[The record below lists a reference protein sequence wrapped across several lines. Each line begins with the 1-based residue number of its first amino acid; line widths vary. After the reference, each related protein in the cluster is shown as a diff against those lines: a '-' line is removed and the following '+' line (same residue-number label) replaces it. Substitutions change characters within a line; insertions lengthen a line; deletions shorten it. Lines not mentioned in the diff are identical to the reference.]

1 MAEKKHIYLTEHPVA
16 SGSFTSWLRLL
27 WRYKNIDTKYIP
39 RALFVTFSTFATSF
53 PRVYES
59 IRYGRIVRNTVVHP
73 SPIFIIGHWRT
84 GTTHLHN
91 ILCRDKNFGILS
103 VFQAMAPG
111 LCLVGEG
118 TFKRQAIKIQKKR
131 HPTREIDNIPLAM
144 DNPEENELA
153 IAATSPYSFLHAYT
167 FPRQAGAI
175 FERYVLFNH
184 IPESELAEW
193 TDIYLTIVR
202 KASLK
207 AGGKQLLL
215 KNCADSARIRY
226 LLKIF
231 PDAKFIHIYRNPYDV
246 LRSTLYLYKTILPT
260 SQLQEVSPEEIEVHV
275 LQYYSQIMQRL
286 LADKSLIPAGHLV
299 EVKYEDLEKSPLNQV
314 RKIYETLNLPG
325 FDEAEPAFRAYL
337 DSVAGYKKTP
347 QKIEDRVIINV
358 NRHWQFAL
366 DAWGYERLEPSGAK

>member
-1 MAEKKHIYLTEHPVA
+1 
-16 SGSFTSWLRLL
+16 
-27 WRYKNIDTKYIP
+27 
-39 RALFVTFSTFATSF
+39 
-53 PRVYES
+53 
-59 IRYGRIVRNTVVHP
+59 
-73 SPIFIIGHWRT
+73 
-84 GTTHLHN
+84 
-91 ILCRDKNFGILS
+91 
-103 VFQAMAPG
+103 
-111 LCLVGEG
+111 
-118 TFKRQAIKIQKKR
+118 
-131 HPTREIDNIPLAM
+131 M
-144 DNPEENELA
+144 DNPEENDLA
-153 IAATSPYSFLHAYT
+153 IAAMSPYSFLHAYT
-167 FPRQAGAI
+167 FPRQARAI
-175 FERYVLFNH
+175 FERYVLFND

-193 TDIYLTIVR
+193 TDIYRTIIR